1 MQHATALN
9 QMMMMM
15 MDNKEWFYSKK
26 TAFFGT
32 FSMNYLDPAPSC
44 IYHQGGLSY
53 EAQPSVL
60 TGNQLTRPGPGTQSA
75 APAKSRDQASVGD
88 ETGAGTELSLVNT
101 QQLIDIHV
109 SKLPGK

>member
-9 QMMMMM
+9 QMMMM

-26 TAFFGT
+26 TAFFRT
-32 FSMNYLDPAPSC
+32 FSMNYLDPAPWC

-60 TGNQLTRPGPGTQSA
+60 TGYQLTRPGPGTQSQLL
-75 APAKSRDQASVGD
+75 PR
-88 ETGAGTELSLVNT
+88 AGTRP
-101 QQLIDIHV
+101 QLEMRRARGRSCH
-109 SKLPGK
+109 